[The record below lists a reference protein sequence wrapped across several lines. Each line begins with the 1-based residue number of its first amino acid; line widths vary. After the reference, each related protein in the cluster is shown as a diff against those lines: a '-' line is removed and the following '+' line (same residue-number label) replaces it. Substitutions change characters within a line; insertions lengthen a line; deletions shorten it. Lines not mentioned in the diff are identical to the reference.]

1 MTKAASKT
9 TPKNKNKAE
18 TNPDSP
24 ALTPT
29 SISAWKKTKPPITL
43 PSGKVMKIR
52 SVGFQAFLKAG
63 IVPNSLMSIVENAVN
78 EGNEPEV
85 NDLVGD
91 SSNLNDMLAMVD
103 EVVVFVALDPEV
115 KRTPKAEK
123 DRRDD
128 ILYVDEVDEDDKQ
141 FIFSVCTGGTRDVEQ
156 FRKQSADLM
165 ASVQR
170 RPDVGGKTK

>member
-1 MTKAASKT
+1 MVKAA
-9 TPKNKNKAE
+9 PKQVKEKV
-18 TNPDSP
+18 TPDSDSDLQP
-24 ALTPT
+24 TP
-29 SISAWKKTKPPITL
+29 ISAWKKVKPPITL
-43 PSGKVMKIR
+43 PSGKVMRIR

-63 IVPNSLMSIVENAVN
+63 IVPNSLMSIVESAVN

-91 SSNLNDMLAMVD
+91 SSSLNDMLAMVD

-115 KRTPKAEK
+115 KRVPKTEK
-123 DRRDD
+123 DRRDN

-141 FIFSVCTGGTRDVEQ
+141 FIFGVCTGGTRDVEQ
-156 FRKQSADLM
+156 FRQQSANVV

-170 RPDVGGKTK
+170 RNNLEDKTE